1 MMEPEKDVEIIR
13 LDVAPGQTEPVR
25 IDIYLTEMVR
35 NATRNKVQQAIKEG
49 RVTVNDKKIK
59 SSYIVQ
65 PLDAI
70 RVELTRP
77 KPPEAAPEAIPLD
90 IVFEDEHLMV
100 VNKPAGLV
108 VHPAFGNWT
117 GTMVNALLY
126 HAEQLSDYHD
136 DELRPGIVHRLDK
149 DTSGLLVVAK
159 NEQAHKQL
167 AKQFADHSIE
177 RTYWAV
183 VWGRPEDEGTFDEPI
198 GRSRKDRKIMTVVP
212 EEQGKHAVTH
222 FKIIERFDFLSLA
235 EIRLETGRTHQI
247 RVHFSNAGFPVF
259 GDETYGGRS
268 VRYGSNTGFRKTL
281 FEKLFK
287 LLERQC
293 LHAKTL
299 GFIHPESEEFV
310 SFDSALPDD
319 FTTVLEELRT
329 YCT

>member
-1 MMEPEKDVEIIR
+1 MESEKDVEIIR
-13 LDVAPGQTEPVR
+13 LDVAPGQTEPMR
-25 IDIYLTEMVR
+25 IDRYLTEMVR
-35 NATRNKVQQAIKEG
+35 NATRNKVQQAIKQG
-49 RVTVNDKKIK
+49 RVRVNDKVIK
-59 SSYIVQ
+59 SSYIIQ
-65 PLDAI
+65 PLDEI

-77 KPPEAAPEAIPLD
+77 KPPEAVAEDIPLD

-100 VNKPAGLV
+100 VNKPSGLV

-117 GTMVNALLY
+117 GTMVNALLH
-126 HAEQLSDYHD
+126 HAEHLSEYHD
-136 DELRPGIVHRLDK
+136 DDLRPGIVHRLDK

-159 NEQAHKQL
+159 QENAHKLL

-183 VWGRPEDEGTFDEPI
+183 VWGRPDDEGTFDDSI

-212 EEQGKHAVTH
+212 EEQGKRAVTH

-235 EIRLETGRTHQI
+235 KIRLETGRTHQI

-259 GDETYGGRS
+259 GDETYGGKS

-287 LLERQC
+287 MLERQC

-299 GFIHPESEEFV
+299 GFTHPETGEFV
-310 SFDSALPDD
+310 SFESALPED
-319 FTTVLEELRT
+319 FATVLEELRT
-329 YCT
+329 YCK